1 MSKFYKTADFQ
12 VRANEID
19 VNGKLAF
26 HNLVNYFQEAA
37 WLHVI
42 DLNLTGEEMLEYDLM
57 WVLNRMKIEVF
68 EYPKL
73 HEVVTVKTFPSGFDK
88 YFFYRDLRLYDADN
102 NLIAQA
108 TSTWLL
114 VNVKTRRLSIV
125 PDFLKAYVEEIDV
138 DLPQLPIAKGKIPK
152 LSEADFQS
160 TEVVKWFCLDTNNH
174 VNHIHYFR
182 WIMESL
188 PVIVHQ
194 TQSLKILDI
203 IMKSEATLGESLTVQ
218 AIDNQDDSYT
228 HQILNEDG
236 KVVVQALSTFG
247 NL

>member
-1 MSKFYKTADFQ
+1 
-12 VRANEID
+12 
-19 VNGKLAF
+19 
-26 HNLVNYFQEAA
+26 
-37 WLHVI
+37 
-42 DLNLTGEEMLEYDLM
+42 
-57 WVLNRMKIEVF
+57 
-68 EYPKL
+68 
-73 HEVVTVKTFPSGFDK
+73 
-88 YFFYRDLRLYDADN
+88 
-102 NLIAQA
+102 
-108 TSTWLL
+108 
-114 VNVKTRRLSIV
+114 
-125 PDFLKAYVEEIDV
+125 VEEIDV